1 MDNPQS
7 SINSQQS
14 AIPNPQSPINNPQST
29 ISNTHSSINDPQFS
43 IPNQRSSIGYVV
55 GGGLKANLNV
65 RLTVP
70 SEQVR
75 EGNFVIIRSGYW
87 HFYGLVTDLQLGA
100 TDPRF
105 ADERSGERLPD
116 HLSSLLHG
124 QTLYTN
130 LEVLPALML
139 EVGPNY
145 EDATQME
152 AYHTWQAEIDA
163 GERPTPQPMPVKTVP
178 SHHSNVYTANSGDIA
193 EIFGRPGEE
202 GNFVIGHTRE
212 QEHPVCIN
220 LDHFIQRSSGVFG
233 ATGTGKSFLTRL
245 VLAGLIQFN
254 RASVLVFDMH
264 NEYGLDDIA
273 SDTGERVIGLKSK
286 FAAKVR
292 VVGLGHGAQIRG
304 QMPDF
309 NLEVAMHDIQPA
321 DIELLTRELNLRET
335 TPATLEALVATFGAK
350 KWFKAFAEM
359 ILGGTI
365 ENEDG
370 KRVPAP
376 DSVAAWANRAGI
388 NVMAAE
394 GLHSKLG
401 RVFRLPYIVEQPA
414 ADGVNEIV
422 KALEA
427 GQHVVLSFG
436 EHESDLDYLLVSNM
450 LTRRIRQVWE
460 QRTNDYRGK
469 GEQEPRPLVI
479 VLEEAHKLLNRE
491 MAAQTT
497 FSTIAREMRKY
508 YVTLLIVDQRPSQI
522 YDEVMSQLGTRIS
535 GWLGDDD
542 DIRAVLSGLAGREA
556 LRGMLARLQPK
567 EEVLLLGWGVP
578 MPLPVKS
585 RRYNDDFWVEL
596 LGKKSRKKDPDEILR
611 DLGF

>member
-1 MDNPQS
+1 MENR
-7 SINSQQS
+7 
-14 AIPNPQSPINNPQST
+14 T
-29 ISNTHSSINDPQFS
+29 
-43 IPNQRSSIGYVV
+43 RIGYIVA
-55 GGGLKANLNV
+55 GGLKANLSV

-70 SEQVR
+70 PEDVR
-75 EGNFVIIRSGYW
+75 EGNFVVIRSGCW

-105 ADERSGERLPD
+105 ADERSEERLPP

-124 QTLYTN
+124 QTLFTN
-130 LEVLPALML
+130 LEVMPAFML
-139 EVGPNY
+139 EVGPDY
-145 EDATQME
+145 WDLSQIE
-152 AYHTWQAEIDA
+152 AYQKWQAEIDA
-163 GERPTPQPMPVKTVP
+163 GERLLPQPVPVKTVP
-178 SHHSNVYTANSGDIA
+178 SHHAEVYTANSGDIA
-193 EIFGRPGEE
+193 EIFGKREAE
-202 GNFVIGHTRE
+202 GNFVIGYTRE
-212 QEHPVCIN
+212 QQHPVCLN
-220 LDHFIQRSSGVFG
+220 LDRFVQRSAGVFG

-245 VLAGLIQFN
+245 VLAGLIHFN
-254 RASVLVFDMH
+254 RASVLVLDMH

-273 SDTGERVIGLKSK
+273 SDTGERVVGLKTK
-286 FAAKVR
+286 FPARVR

-304 QMPDF
+304 QTPDF
-309 NLEVAMHDIQPA
+309 NLEIAMSDIQPA

-335 TPATLEALVATFGAK
+335 TPATLEALVATFGYQS
-350 KWFKAFAEM
+350 WFKEFKGM
-359 ILGGTI
+359 KLGATV
-365 ENEDG
+365 ETDDG
-370 KRVPAP
+370 KRIPAP
-376 DSVAAWANRAGI
+376 DSVAAWANRAGV

-401 RVFRLPYIVEQPA
+401 RVFRLPYIVEKPA
-414 ADGVNEIV
+414 SSGLREIV
-422 KALEA
+422 KALQA

-436 EHESDLDYLLVSNM
+436 KHESDLDYLLVSNL
-450 LTRRIRQVWE
+450 LTRSIRQVWE
-460 QRTNDYRGK
+460 QLTNDYRSM

-497 FSTIAREMRKY
+497 FNTIAREMRKY

-535 GWLGDDD
+535 GWLGDED

-578 MPLPVKS
+578 MPLPVRS
-585 RRYNDDFWVEL
+585 RRYNDDFWKEL
-596 LGKKSRKKDPDEILR
+596 LGTKPGRKDPDEIIR
-611 DLGF
+611 EMGF